1 MYEGNIVKEVFI
13 ANGSAR
19 YLLQSANVDIE
30 SINITVKE
38 SNTATTETKYNKET
52 FLFDLD
58 NTDNIYFI
66 QGAEDHLYEVVFG
79 NGDIGK
85 ELTDGNLV
93 TINYRETNGLDANG
107 VEVFTAPNAIEGY
120 STIAITTVL
129 AAASGAEHETDE
141 EIKFNAPRYFPTQ
154 NRAVTVE
161 DYIALT
167 KQAFPSLEIVTAFG
181 GEETE
186 PKQFGKV
193 IVAAKPIGG
202 TKLPTPL
209 KTQIFNFLKER
220 SAISI
225 DPVIVDPEYFFAEVV
240 TEVLYNFNETTRSER
255 DIEAL
260 VESTI
265 LSFASDNLAKFGSD
279 LRYSKLV
286 KAIDDSESAIISN
299 NTELR
304 IIKNVE
310 VDTGIPFRIAFS
322 FENELRK
329 EVSTTRKIYEDT
341 TSTIESSLFTFNL
354 NDIDYLAKIKD
365 DTQGNLMIVSVVNG
379 VVQLLKDK
387 IGTVDYTNGTISIGA
402 IVYDDVGLDNELE
415 IYGRTKKLDI
425 ETNANKVLQVV
436 SGNLV
441 VSARGIRA

>member
-1 MYEGNIVKEVFI
+1 M
-13 ANGSAR
+13 
-19 YLLQSANVDIE
+19 
-30 SINITVKE
+30 
-38 SNTATTETKYNKET
+38 
-52 FLFDLD
+52 
-58 NTDNIYFI
+58 
-66 QGAEDHLYEVVFG
+66 
-79 NGDIGK
+79 
-85 ELTDGNLV
+85 
-93 TINYRETNGLDANG
+93 
-107 VEVFTAPNAIEGY
+107 
-120 STIAITTVL
+120 
-129 AAASGAEHETDE
+129 
-141 EIKFNAPRYFPTQ
+141 
-154 NRAVTVE
+154 
-161 DYIALT
+161 
-167 KQAFPSLEIVTAFG
+167 
-181 GEETE
+181 
-186 PKQFGKV
+186 
-193 IVAAKPIGG
+193 
-202 TKLPTPL
+202 
-209 KTQIFNFLKER
+209 
-220 SAISI
+220 
-225 DPVIVDPEYFFAEVV
+225 

-322 FENELRK
+322 FENELKK

-341 TSTIESSLFTFNL
+341 TSTLESSLFTFNL